1 MFKRID
7 TLKVKGIAISLLL
20 FHHLFYSTA
29 RIEANGVVFH
39 IFSQDT
45 VEGLATASQIC
56 VWIFA
61 FLSAYG
67 LTCKYIKEDIK
78 RPTIFI
84 AKSWISLM
92 KSYWFIY
99 IIVFILS
106 FIFFNNPLEI
116 YQHKA
121 SYLVLDALG
130 LADFFG
136 SPMLSNVWWYMCFA
150 QILLIILPLIIAV
163 CSKFGWASYL
173 LMIIIIQYL
182 GSGISSNFG
191 GEYINYL
198 LVIVLGVLCA
208 QNIFFDKVKSKPKHL
223 IGKIIEICI
232 LVGVIF
238 ICLILR
244 LKLEEVDVWKVRS
257 ILSSLA
263 VLCIC
268 WMSYKYLTNKIVEKV
283 LSFLGKHSGNIFMTH
298 ALIYTFYPNVVYY
311 TKNVI
316 LSWLT
321 LLSISLC
328 LSIVLEKLK
337 ELTKYNCLIKNIENM
352 IFPE

>member
-1 MFKRID
+1 MVNQSAGKMPD
-7 TLKVKGIAISLLL
+7 TTPLKS
-20 FHHLFYSTA
+20 
-29 RIEANGVVFH
+29 GV
-39 IFSQDT
+39 
-45 VEGLATASQIC
+45 GLG
-56 VWIFA
+56 W
-61 FLSAYG
+61 G
-67 LTCKYIKEDIK
+67 G
-78 RPTIFI
+78 
-84 AKSWISLM
+84 
-92 KSYWFIY
+92 WFDVY
-99 IIVFILS
+99 
-106 FIFFNNPLEI
+106 
-116 YQHKA
+116 
-121 SYLVLDALG
+121 
-130 LADFFG
+130 
-136 SPMLSNVWWYMCFA
+136 
-150 QILLIILPLIIAV
+150 
-163 CSKFGWASYL
+163 
-173 LMIIIIQYL
+173 
-182 GSGISSNFG
+182 
-191 GEYINYL
+191 
-198 LVIVLGVLCA
+198 
-208 QNIFFDKVKSKPKHL
+208 KHL